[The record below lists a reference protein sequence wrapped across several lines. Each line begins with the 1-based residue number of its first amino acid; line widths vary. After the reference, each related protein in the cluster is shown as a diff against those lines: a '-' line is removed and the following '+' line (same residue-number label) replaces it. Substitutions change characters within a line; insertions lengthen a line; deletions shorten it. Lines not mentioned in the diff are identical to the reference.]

1 MAKTI
6 ECRHGGLVCGA
17 RVEGDSDEEVVQ
29 KAVEHARERH
39 GVDLEQS
46 QTLVRYLRSLVRE
59 T

>member
-17 RVEGDSDEEVVQ
+17 RVEGETEEEVVQ
-29 KAVEHARERH
+29 KAVEHAREKH

-46 QTLVRYLRSLVRE
+46 QTLVRYLHSLVRE

>member
-6 ECRHGGLVCGA
+6 ECRQGGLVCGA
-17 RVEGDSDEEVVQ
+17 RVEGETEEEVVQ
-29 KAVEHARERH
+29 KAVEHAREKH
-39 GVDLEQS
+39 GVDVEQS

>member
-17 RVEGDSDEEVVQ
+17 RVEGETEEEVVQ
-29 KAVEHARERH
+29 KAVEHAREKH
-39 GVDLEQS
+39 GVDVEQS

>member
-1 MAKTI
+1 MAQTI

-17 RVEGDSDEEVVQ
+17 RVEGETEEEVVQ
-29 KAVEHARERH
+29 KAVEHAREKH
-39 GVDLEQS
+39 GVDVEQS